1 MQIAEILIA
10 ATAYYCLSH
19 CHWELFESL
28 TDFRCLI
35 VGSYE
40 KYLAFLPV
48 SRFALPLPPPPLAL
62 ALAFALPFHF
72 GARMKSHHPRLLCE
86 LSEQP
91 RVE

>member
-10 ATAYYCLSH
+10 ATAYY

-48 SRFALPLPPPPLAL
+48 SRFARYR
-62 ALAFALPFHF
+62 H
-72 GARMKSHHPRLLCE
+72 RHSRLLSPS
-86 LSEQP
+86 LSRFISAP
-91 RVE
+91 A